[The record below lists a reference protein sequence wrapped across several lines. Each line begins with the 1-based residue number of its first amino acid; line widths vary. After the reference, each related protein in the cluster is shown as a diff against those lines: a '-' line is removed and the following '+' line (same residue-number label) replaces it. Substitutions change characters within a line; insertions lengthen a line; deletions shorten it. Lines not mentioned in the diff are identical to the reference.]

1 VLLFTLVAFVAAY
14 RMWGSSAGTTAPAR
28 KDVRT
33 HGVPWKSLAW
43 GIAIGALTSLIGVG
57 GGFILIPT
65 LVLLEGLPMATAIGT
80 SLVVICINA
89 VAGIFGQW
97 LNGAAE
103 GVPFDMRSTAI
114 VAACGV
120 AGSFAGGALQHRIP
134 QVALRRAF
142 AVLLAA
148 AGAWLAVHALA

>member
-1 VLLFTLVAFVAAY
+1 
-14 RMWGSSAGTTAPAR
+14 
-28 KDVRT
+28 
-33 HGVPWKSLAW
+33 
-43 GIAIGALTSLIGVG
+43 
-57 GGFILIPT
+57 
-65 LVLLEGLPMATAIGT
+65 MATAIGT

-120 AGSFAGGALQHRIP
+120 VGSFAGGALQHRIP
-134 QVALRRAF
+134 QVALRRIF

-148 AGAWLAVHALA
+148 AGAWLAVRVFA